1 MATLQKAANRTE
13 VLRWTETLCR
23 CLELQYKNYSLR
35 SAMNNQAMSGA
46 TDKYLQ
52 ERINKI
58 ENDEEC
64 IKFTITSGK
73 TYFKII
79 QNDYRNGKYES
90 AGVHAFVRKDT
101 GEVYKP
107 ASWKA
112 PAKHVRFDMRDQNQR
127 EYMYANC
134 DWAGGYLYM
143 R

>member
-1 MATLQKAANRTE
+1 MASLIESKQKVT
-13 VLRWTETLCR
+13 VLRWTEELCR
-23 CLELQYKNYSLR
+23 CLEAQYRNYSLR
-35 SAMNNQAMSGA
+35 SAMDNQAMSGA
-46 TDKYLQ
+46 TDEYLQ

-64 IKFTITSGK
+64 IKFTISSGK
-73 TYFKII
+73 KYHKII
-79 QNDYRNGKYES
+79 QNDFRNGKYES
-90 AGVHAFVRKDT
+90 AGVHAFVDKKT

-112 PAKHVRFDMRDQNQR
+112 PAKHVRYDMRIINQR

>member
-1 MATLQKAANRTE
+1 MASLIESKQKVT
-13 VLRWTETLCR
+13 VLKWTEELCR
-23 CLELQYKNYSLR
+23 CLEAQYRNYSLKYVMD
-35 SAMNNQAMSGA
+35 SQNGN
-46 TDKYLQ
+46 DKYLQ
-52 ERINKI
+52 ERATKI

-64 IKFTITSGK
+64 IKFTISTGK
-73 TYFKII
+73 KYHKII
-79 QNDYRNGKYES
+79 QNDFRNGKYES
-90 AGVHAFVRKDT
+90 AGVHAFVDKKT

-112 PAKHVRFDMRDQNQR
+112 PAKHVRYDMRIINQR